1 MMWKFENIEIT
12 DIEQF
17 PELTVGFV
25 YKITDKE
32 TNKFYVGKK
41 ILMFTKTKK
50 ISKREKKETKTRK
63 KTVKVSSESDWKTYY
78 GSCKALLE
86 DVKKYGEQRFKR
98 EILELCI
105 SKKHLSYCEIKW
117 QILLNVLES
126 NSYNENILGK
136 FFREDLW

>member
-1 MMWKFENIEIT
+1 MWKFENTEIT
-12 DIEQF
+12 DITQF
-17 PELTVGFV
+17 PSMTIGFV

-32 TNKFYVGKK
+32 TNKFYIGKK

-63 KTVKVSSESDWKTYY
+63 KTIKINVESDWKTYY
-78 GSCKALLE
+78 GSCKTLLE
-86 DVKKYGEQRFKR
+86 DVKRYGKERFKR
-98 EILELCI
+98 EILEFCI

-117 QILLNVLES
+117 QILLNVLKS

-136 FFREDLW
+136 FFKEDL

>member
-1 MMWKFENIEIT
+1 MWKFKNIEIT

>member
-1 MMWKFENIEIT
+1 MWKFENIEIT

-50 ISKREKKETKTRK
+50 ISKHEKKETKTRK

>member
-1 MMWKFENIEIT
+1 MWKFENIEIT

-17 PELTVGFV
+17 PKLTVGFV

-63 KTVKVSSESDWKTYY
+63 KTTKVSSESDWKTYY

-86 DVKKYGEQRFKR
+86 DVKKYGEQRFER

-136 FFREDLW
+136 FFKEDLW

>member
-1 MMWKFENIEIT
+1 MWKFENIEIT

-63 KTVKVSSESDWKTYY
+63 KTTKVSSESDWKTYY

-86 DVKKYGEQRFKR
+86 DVKKYGEQRFER

>member
-1 MMWKFENIEIT
+1 MWKFENIEIT